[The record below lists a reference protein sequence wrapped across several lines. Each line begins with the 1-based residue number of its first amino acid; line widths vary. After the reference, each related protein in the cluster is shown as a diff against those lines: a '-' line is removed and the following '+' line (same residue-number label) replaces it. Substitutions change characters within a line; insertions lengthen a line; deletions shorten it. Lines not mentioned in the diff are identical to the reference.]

1 MEKLPVTLAKQG
13 VGDLDVTF
21 TPKKYFTLVFLRC
34 HFSADPASKGVVPT
48 DPAVMTVDLDSH
60 LGYEHDA
67 RLYTLEKDGGVG
79 LGRDARRV
87 LKALGSPDVGSMAPP
102 PAMNSAA
109 CGRACGGAPRGP
121 SRAGRSPRG
130 MGMQTA
136 SQSLAVLCVDAGT
149 GSESAPP
156 CWANVLRNL
165 YARSWGG
172 AGQRWISGSCG
183 WLGR

>member
-21 TPKKYFTLVFLRC
+21 TPIKYFTLVFLRC

-87 LKALGSPDVGSMAPP
+87 LKALGSPAEVLPEARVGRAAARVGWGCKP
-102 PAMNSAA
+102 PASHWRSCAWMREQVAKVRLRVGRMS
-109 CGRACGGAPRGP
+109 CGTF
-121 SRAGRSPRG
+121 
-130 MGMQTA
+130 MQ
-136 SQSLAVLCVDAGT
+136 D
-149 GSESAPP
+149 P
-156 CWANVLRNL
+156 
-165 YARSWGG
+165 G
-172 AGQRWISGSCG
+172 AGQVNGGSADPADG
-183 WLGR
+183 